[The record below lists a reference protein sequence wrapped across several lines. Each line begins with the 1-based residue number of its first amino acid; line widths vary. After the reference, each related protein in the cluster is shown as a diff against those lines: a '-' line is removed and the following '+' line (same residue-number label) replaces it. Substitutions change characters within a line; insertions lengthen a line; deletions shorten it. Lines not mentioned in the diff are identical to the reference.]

1 MSVSHIYAAFL
12 LLSFVFPGPDADVPP
27 ETSAPAASPRNIIL
41 MIGDGMGISQISAG
55 IYANGNKAN
64 LEKFPVA
71 GLQKTYPADGLITD
85 SAAGAT
91 ALACGV
97 KTYVGGVGVNKDSM
111 PALSILE
118 EAEMREMATG
128 LVTTASVTAPTP
140 AAFIAHVKSCDSV
153 EEIATYFL
161 KTAPDLIIGG
171 GENDFA
177 QRKTNQQNLR
187 AEMEKKGYFVSG
199 FQDQPLDEIVLPT
212 QQKFAY
218 FTAAEAPPPV
228 SQGRDYLPRASNM
241 ATFFLEKRGSR
252 NGFFLLI
259 NGAQIGWGGQAQN
272 NDYIVSEMIDFD
284 RAVGEV
290 LKFAERDG
298 QTLVIVTATNETGG
312 HAINP
317 GARMDSLLT
326 AFTTDKPTA
335 TLVPVFAYGPG
346 AERFRGIYENTAIY
360 QKMRQALG
368 WE

>member
-1 MSVSHIYAAFL
+1 
-12 LLSFVFPGPDADVPP
+12 
-27 ETSAPAASPRNIIL
+27 

-91 ALACGV
+91 AIACGV

-128 LVTTASVTAPTP
+128 LVTTASVTGPTP
-140 AAFIAHVKSCDSV
+140 AAFVAHVKSHDSV

-171 GENDFA
+171 GENDFTR
-177 QRKTNQQNLR
+177 RKTGQQNLR
-187 AEMEKKGYFVSG
+187 PEMEKKGYFVSG
-199 FQDQPLDEIVLPT
+199 FQEQPLDEIVLPT

-218 FTAAEAPPPV
+218 FTAAEAPPPAA
-228 SQGRDYLPRASNM
+228 QGRDYLPRASNM
-241 ATFFLEKRGSR
+241 ATFFLEKRSGK
-252 NGFFLLI
+252 NGFFLLV

-317 GARMDSLLT
+317 GARMDSLIT
-326 AFTTDKPTA
+326 AFTADKPTA

-346 AERFRGIYENTAIY
+346 AEHFRGIYENTAIY
-360 QKMRQALG
+360 ERMRQALG
-368 WE
+368 WEALPGK

>member
-1 MSVSHIYAAFL
+1 MSACSILFPL
-12 LLSFVFPGPDADVPP
+12 LLIFAFSNRIAINP
-27 ETSAPAASPRNIIL
+27 SAASPPAASPRNIIL

-91 ALACGV
+91 AIACGV
-97 KTYVGGVGVNKDSM
+97 KTYVGAVGVNTDSM
-111 PALSILE
+111 PVLNILE
-118 EAEMREMATG
+118 EAKMREMATG
-128 LVTTASVTAPTP
+128 LVATASVTAPAP
-140 AAFIAHVKSCDSV
+140 AAFIAHVKSRDRV
-153 EEIATYFL
+153 EEIAAYFL
-161 KTAPDLIIGG
+161 KTEADLIIGG
-171 GENDFA
+171 GENAFA
-177 QRKTNQQNLR
+177 QRKTDNRNLR
-187 AEMEKKGYFVSG
+187 QELEKKGYFVSG
-199 FQDQPLDEIVLPT
+199 YQEQPLDEIVLST

-298 QTLVIVTATNETGG
+298 QTLVIVTSTHETGG

-317 GARMDSLLT
+317 GARMDSLVT
-326 AFTTDKPTA
+326 AFTTDQPTA